1 MTTNGRGRPRGG
13 EPVALAET
21 MPEVPVAEVSPA
33 TMEAL
38 VVGGDLSRLTPGQ
51 RVEVYMAR
59 CHAAGLDPRTQPFA
73 YLNLQGKLVLY
84 ATKGATDQL
93 VSTRRLSVQI
103 TDRRHLPDVGLY
115 EVIARVSHPDGR
127 VVEDVGVVSLGQSR
141 GDQAANLIMK
151 AITKAKRRAILS
163 ACGLGML
170 DETETETI
178 PGAVVRSVEQIHQQ
192 ETPPAPPAPLVQAAQ
207 AVQEAEEEAGKV
219 MDEREQV
226 AMEIGL
232 AWRRMRLT
240 PEAAVAHLGET
251 MGVARVSQMATE
263 DMVAYLSRLRWE
275 LNEEEENA

>member
-59 CHAAGLDPRTQPFA
+59 CNAAGLDPRTQPFA

-178 PGAVVRSVEQIHQQ
+178 PGAVVRSVEQVHQQ

-219 MDEREQV
+219 MDERQQV
-226 AMEIGL
+226 AIEIGL
-232 AWRRMRLT
+232 AWRRLRLT